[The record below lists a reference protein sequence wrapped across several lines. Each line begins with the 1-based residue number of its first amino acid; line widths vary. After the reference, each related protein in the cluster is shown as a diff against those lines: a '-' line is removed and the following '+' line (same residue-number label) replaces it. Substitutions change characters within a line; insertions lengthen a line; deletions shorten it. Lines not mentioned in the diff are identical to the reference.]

1 MTKIPP
7 AVIILGN
14 NSIPVAKKII
24 SVLPGAQL
32 YGLAGRTDDVD
43 VSFTEFGTTLR
54 ELFAH
59 GTPIIGICATGILIR
74 TLAPL
79 LANKRE
85 EPPVLAV
92 AEDGSAVVPLLGGLN
107 GVNSL
112 ARQIGEVLSVKP
124 AITATGDIRFGIA
137 LEDPPTGYRLANPD
151 DAKSFMSDLLAG
163 NSVRLEGSAPWLK
176 NSALPIAEDATRVIQ
191 ITEKQVVSTSSR
203 LVYHPATV
211 AIGITFL
218 NPCLPKTERGSSEE
232 IALVQ
237 QMLADAELASA
248 SVAGIFAST
257 LDAANPALQEIAD
270 ALNVPIR
277 FFTPDEIAGVMSQ
290 GKTVDV
296 AAAAALT
303 ASSGQLVM
311 QRQTSDFSCAI
322 AKRCCFQQIALSPSP
337 ININTTGKP
346 RGRLVVIG
354 TGPGGSDWMSPEV
367 KEVLRNATD
376 LVGYSTY
383 LELVGSLSKGKRW
396 HESDNREEIARAR
409 VALDLATEGRFVAV
423 VSSGDPGIYAMA
435 AAVFEV
441 LEKEAKPEWQGIEI
455 QVAPGISAMQAAAAK
470 IGAPL
475 GHDFCAISLSD
486 ILKPWSIIEQ
496 RITAAAQADFVIA
509 FYNPVSKQRTWQL
522 AQAKNILLRYRYPET
537 PVVLARNLG
546 RDGESVQVCT
556 LENLAPELAD
566 MRTVILVG
574 SSKTRTIQRCDG
586 SVWVYTPRRYD
597 EDKTL

>member
-1 MTKIPP
+1 MTP
-7 AVIILGN
+7 AVIVLLGA

-32 YGLAGRTDDVD
+32 YGLAGRTSDVD

-54 ELFAH
+54 ELFAN

-79 LANKRE
+79 LANKRQ
-85 EPPVLAV
+85 EPPVIAV

-107 GVNSL
+107 GVNNL
-112 ARQIGEVLSVKP
+112 ARQIASVLDVKP
-124 AITATGDIRFGIA
+124 AITTTGDIRFGIA
-137 LEDPPTGYRLANPD
+137 LEDPPAGYRLANPEY
-151 DAKSFMSDLLAG
+151 AKSFMSDLLAG
-163 NSVRLEGSAPWLK
+163 HSVRLEGDAAWLR
-176 NSALPIAEDATRVIQ
+176 NSSLPIDQDAERVIQ
-191 ITEKQVVSTSSR
+191 ITEKPVVSTSAR

-211 AIGITFL
+211 AIGVSCTPPPPASRL
-218 NPCLPKTERGSSEE
+218 WRGGVAKPGWGSEE

-237 QMLADAELASA
+237 QMLADAELAPA
-248 SVAGIFAST
+248 SVAGVFAST
-257 LDAANPALQEIAD
+257 LDAANPALQAIGD

-277 FFTPDEIAGVMSQ
+277 FFTTDEIAAVMSQ
-290 GKTVDV
+290 NNTADV
-296 AAAAALT
+296 AMAAALA
-303 ASSGQLVM
+303 ASSGRLVM
-311 QRQTSDFSCAI
+311 QRQLSGFNCAMAI
-322 AKRCCFQQIALSPSP
+322 APLP
-337 ININTTGKP
+337 IDINTTGKP
-346 RGRLVVIG
+346 RGRLAIIG
-354 TGPGGSDWMSPEV
+354 TGPGGSDWMSPQV
-367 KEVLRNATD
+367 KEILRNATD

-383 LELVGSLSKGKRW
+383 LGLVGSLGNGKRW
-396 HESDNREEIARAR
+396 HESDNREELARGQM
-409 VALDLATEGRFVAV
+409 ALDLAAEGRFVAV

-441 LEKEAKPEWQGIEI
+441 LEREAKPEWQGIEI

-509 FYNPVSKQRTWQL
+509 FYNPVSKQRLWQL
-522 AQAKNILLRYRYPET
+522 AETRNILLRYRHPDT
-537 PVVLARNLG
+537 TVVLARNLG
-546 RDGESVQVCT
+546 RDGESVEVYT
-556 LENLAPELAD
+556 LEDLAPELAD

-574 SSKTRTIQRCDG
+574 SSKTRMIQRCDG
-586 SVWVYTPRRYD
+586 RVWVYTPRRYD

>member
-1 MTKIPP
+1 MTP
-7 AVIILGN
+7 AVIVLLGA

-32 YGLAGRTDDVD
+32 YGLAGRTSDVD

-54 ELFAH
+54 ELFAN

-79 LANKRE
+79 LANKRQ
-85 EPPVLAV
+85 EPPVIAV

-107 GVNSL
+107 GVNNL
-112 ARQIGEVLSVKP
+112 ARQIASVLDVKP
-124 AITATGDIRFGIA
+124 AITTTGDIRFGIA
-137 LEDPPTGYRLANPD
+137 LEDPPAGYRLANPEY
-151 DAKSFMSDLLAG
+151 AKSFMSDLLAG
-163 NSVRLEGSAPWLK
+163 HSVRLEGDAAWLR
-176 NSALPIAEDATRVIQ
+176 NSSLPIDQDAERVIQ
-191 ITEKQVVSTSSR
+191 ITEKPVVSTSAR

-211 AIGITFL
+211 AIGVSCTPPPPASRL
-218 NPCLPKTERGSSEE
+218 WRGGVAKPGWGSEE
-232 IALVQ
+232 IALVE
-237 QMLADAELASA
+237 QMLADAELAPV
-248 SVAGIFAST
+248 SVAGVFAST
-257 LDAANPALQEIAD
+257 LDAANPALQAIAD

-277 FFTPDEIAGVMSQ
+277 FFTTDEIAAVMSQ
-290 GKTVDV
+290 NNTADV
-296 AAAAALT
+296 AMAAALA
-303 ASSGQLVM
+303 ASSGRLVM
-311 QRQTSDFSCAI
+311 QRQLSGFNCAMAI
-322 AKRCCFQQIALSPSP
+322 APLP
-337 ININTTGKP
+337 IDINTTGKP
-346 RGRLVVIG
+346 RGRLAIIG
-354 TGPGGSDWMSPEV
+354 TGPGGGDWMSPQV
-367 KEVLRNATD
+367 KEILRNATD

-383 LELVGSLSKGKRW
+383 LGLVGSLGNGKRW
-396 HESDNREEIARAR
+396 HESDNREELARGQM
-409 VALDLATEGRFVAV
+409 ALDLAAEGRFVAV

-441 LEKEAKPEWQGIEI
+441 LEREAKPEWQGIEI

-509 FYNPVSKQRTWQL
+509 FYNPVSKQRIWQL
-522 AQAKNILLRYRYPET
+522 AETRNILLRYRHPDT
-537 PVVLARNLG
+537 TVVLARNLG
-546 RDGESVQVCT
+546 RDGESVEVYT
-556 LENLAPELAD
+556 LEDLAPELAD

-574 SSKTRTIQRCDG
+574 SSKTRMIQRCDG

-597 EDKTL
+597 EGKTP

>member
-32 YGLAGRTDDVD
+32 YGLAGRTYDVD

-54 ELFAH
+54 ELFAN

-79 LANKRE
+79 LANKRQ
-85 EPPVLAV
+85 EPPVIAV

-112 ARQIGEVLSVKP
+112 ARQIAVVLNVKP
-124 AITATGDIRFGIA
+124 AITTTGDIRFGIA
-137 LEDPPTGYRLANPD
+137 LEDPPVGYSLANPD

-191 ITEKQVVSTSSR
+191 ITEKQVVSTSTR

-218 NPCLPKTERGSSEE
+218 NPCLPKGERGSSEE

-248 SVAGIFAST
+248 SVAGVFAST
-257 LDAANPALQEIAD
+257 LDAANPALQKIAD
-270 ALNVPIR
+270 ALNVPVR
-277 FFTPDEIAGVMSQ
+277 FFSPDEIAGVMSQ
-290 GKTVDV
+290 DNTVDV
-296 AAAAALT
+296 AAALALL
-303 ASSGQLVM
+303 ASSGQLMM
-311 QRQTSDFSCAI
+311 QRQTSDFSCGI
-322 AKRCCFQQIALSPSP
+322 AIALSPSP
-337 ININTTGKP
+337 ININTTGRP
-346 RGRLVVIG
+346 RGRLAVIG
-354 TGPGGSDWMSPEV
+354 TGPGGSNWMSPQVQEI
-367 KEVLRNATD
+367 LRNATD

-383 LELVGSLSKGKRW
+383 LNLVGSLGKDKRW

-409 VALDLATEGRFVAV
+409 VALDLAAEGRFVAV

-441 LEKEAKPEWQGIEI
+441 LEKEGKPEWQGIEI

-522 AQAKNILLRYRYPET
+522 AEAKNILLRYRHPDT

-546 RDGESVQVCT
+546 RNGESVQVCT
-556 LENLAPELAD
+556 LENLVPELAD

-574 SSKTRTIQRCDG
+574 SSKTQTIARCDG

-597 EDKTL
+597 ENKIL